1 MDNSVLFAAPIPV
14 YTLLRIHSPLSP
26 SLLSLFFFGVRLLTT
41 MSTPTPLPGDLA
53 ATTPPTL
60 PAQTTTQTLP
70 GSLALPSFTLST
82 STEEQPT
89 KPSRRR
95 PAHKSTGLP
104 LGVATTPPTP
114 TKIRKR
120 PRAQAV
126 RRPTAAVRAACRPGA
141 LPTARRLWGPG
152 DVAATTAEELA
163 FWEALPPSAGATVA
177 DSADEDVQ
185 TGDTP
190 ATPLGEDA
198 AAEEAMHDAAKALE
212 AETAA
217 RFKARWGFDVRR
229 GEPVP
234 DGGGSGWTWSS
245 VEA

>member
-1 MDNSVLFAAPIPV
+1 MA
-14 YTLLRIHSPLSP
+14 TSP
-26 SLLSLFFFGVRLLTT
+26 
-41 MSTPTPLPGDLA
+41 PGDLA
-53 ATTPPTL
+53 VTPPSSF
-60 PAQTTTQTLP
+60 PAQTTTQASS
-70 GSLALPSFTLST
+70 GSSALPSFTLST
-82 STEEQPT
+82 CAEEHSS

-114 TKIRKR
+114 SKIRKR

-126 RRPTAAVRAACRPGA
+126 RRPSAVVTNARRPGA

-152 DVAATTAEELA
+152 DVASTTAKELA
-163 FWEALPPSAGATVA
+163 FWALPRSAGATVA
-177 DSADEDVQ
+177 DGADEDVK
-185 TGDTP
+185 TRDTP
-190 ATPLGEDA
+190 AIPQGENA

-212 AETAA
+212 VETAA
-217 RFKARWGFDVRR
+217 MFKARWGFDVRS